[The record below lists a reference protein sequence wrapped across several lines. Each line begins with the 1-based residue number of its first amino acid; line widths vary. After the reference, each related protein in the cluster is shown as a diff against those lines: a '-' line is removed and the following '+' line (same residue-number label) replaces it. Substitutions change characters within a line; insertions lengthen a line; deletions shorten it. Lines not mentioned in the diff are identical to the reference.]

1 MVVRRNGVRVKMTR
15 AQIEAAARAQE
26 RAEADNDDLD
36 ESEQEEQLPFGGLI
50 DGKDAST
57 LKSQLLDSD
66 RENFTN
72 AVAAVAYAV
81 SPRPFPSSLPFP
93 PLTCILILSL

>member
-26 RAEADNDDLD
+26 RTEADNDDSD

-66 RENFTN
+66 RENFAN

-81 SPRPFPSSLPFP
+81 SPPPPFHPRCLSLP
-93 PLTCILILSL
+93 